1 MKNLIS
7 SILKKLNNPNVK
19 DKVTEELY
27 QFIPKTLISTLILS
41 LIFTGIFWFKVENQ
55 LILLSWLSAILA
67 ITLIRY
73 VDYKHYQ

>member
-67 ITLIRY
+67 
-73 VDYKHYQ
+73 